1 MVGLYARARALGL
14 RPALLESL
22 GVRTPFGRLS
32 LLGLGPRHRL
42 EVWEGGLYLDG
53 RRVGGALEVFQYLER
68 GLGKR
73 FFPAWI
79 GFFAYEFARHLGYAT
94 HPPVPGLPEAAFYY
108 YPEGYAFLS
117 GRVVEA
123 PPFALRPDPIPSLP
137 LLPAP
142 VSEYP
147 KEAFL
152 RGIQEIQERIRAGV
166 VYQVNLSH
174 RFRLDFPLDP
184 LALYSRLRRL
194 NPSPFMGLLEGEGWA
209 VVSGSPERLFKKVGP
224 WVSARPIA
232 GTRPRGRTEAE
243 DLALEAELLSSSKE
257 RAEHVMLVDLLRN
270 DLARVALPGSVRVR
284 ELFTVE
290 RYSHVMHLVSEV
302 VAESP
307 APLGEVFQAL
317 FPGGTITGAPKGTV
331 MEAIRDLEPVPRGAY
346 TGSLGYVSGRGADF
360 NILIRSF
367 TQVGG
372 SLYFSAGAGVVIE
385 SRPEA
390 EYEETLHKAE
400 ALLLA
405 LSQGKAGSLPAPPKR
420 HTSWAPPRPL
430 FKRKARVLF
439 LENRDSFS
447 YNLVDYLRALGA
459 EVQVVDQGEPPYFG
473 QATHLLVGPGP
484 KDPFTAGRVLEW
496 TQKALEAGLPLL
508 GVCLGH
514 QALGVLLGGR
524 LYRERPVHGEAHPVF
539 HRGVGIFRGLPSP
552 LLFTRYHSLAVKDP
566 RAFVLA
572 WTVASPSGERR
583 EDRVIQALWD
593 GKVAYGVQFHPES
606 LLSEWGIVLL
616 DRFLEV
622 GFSPGLGPSGLE
634 PAAQKGGGRG

>member
-1 MVGLYARARALGL
+1 MGLYARAKALGL

-32 LLGLGPRHRL
+32 LLGLRPRHRL

-53 RRVGGALEVFQYLER
+53 RRVGEALEIFRYLER
-68 GLGKR
+68 GLGKG

-94 HPPVPGLPEAAFYY
+94 HPPLSGLPEAAFYY
-108 YPEGYAFLS
+108 YPEGYAFLA

-123 PPFALRPDPIPSLP
+123 SSLALRPAPIPSLP
-137 LLPAP
+137 SLSAP

-152 RGIQEIQERIRAGV
+152 QGVYELQERIRAGV

-270 DLARVALPGSVRVR
+270 DLARAAFPGSVRVR

-405 LSQGKAGSLPAPPKR
+405 LNQGKAGSPPAPPKR
-420 HTSWAPPRPL
+420 HASWAPPKAL
-430 FKRKARVLF
+430 FKREARVLF

-459 EVQVVDQGEPPYFG
+459 EVQVVDQEEPPHFG
-473 QATHLLVGPGP
+473 QATHLVVGPGP

-514 QALGVLLGGR
+514 QALGVLLGGE
-524 LYRERPVHGEAHPVF
+524 LYRERPVHGEAHLVF

-566 RAFVLA
+566 KAFVLA
-572 WTVASPSGERR
+572 WTVASPSGEHR
-583 EDRVIQALWD
+583 EDGVIQALWD

-622 GFSPGLGPSGLE
+622 GFSPGLAPSGLE
-634 PAAQKGGGRG
+634 PPAQKSVSRG

>member
-1 MVGLYARARALGL
+1 MVGVYARARGLGL
-14 RPALLESL
+14 KPVLLESL
-22 GVRTPFGRLS
+22 GARTPFGRLS

-42 EVWEGGLYLDG
+42 EVWEGRLYLDG
-53 RRVGGALEVFQYLER
+53 RRVGSALDLFTHLQK
-68 GLGKR
+68 GLGR
-73 FFPAWI
+73 GFFPLWA

-94 HPPVPGLPEAAFYY
+94 HPPMPGLPEAAFYY
-108 YPEGYAFLS
+108 YPEGYAFLA

-123 PPFALRPDPIPSLP
+123 PSLLLRPLSIPSLP
-137 LLPAP
+137 PLPAP

-152 RGIQEIQERIRAGV
+152 QGVHEVQERIRAGI

-184 LALYSRLRRL
+184 LALYSRLRKL

-243 DLALEAELLSSSKE
+243 DQVLEAELLSSSKE

-302 VAESP
+302 VAETT
-307 APLGEVFQAL
+307 APLGEVFRAL

-372 SLYFSAGAGVVIE
+372 RLYFSAGAGVVIG

-405 LSQGKAGSLPAPPKR
+405 LNQGKAGSPPAPPKR
-420 HTSWAPPRPL
+420 HASWAPPRPL
-430 FKRKARVLF
+430 SQREARVLF

-459 EVQVVDQGEPPYFG
+459 EVRVVDQEEPPHFG
-473 QATHLLVGPGP
+473 QATHLVVGPGP

-496 TQKALEAGLPLL
+496 TQRALEVGLPLL

-514 QALGVLLGGR
+514 QALGVLLGGE
-524 LYRERPVHGEAHPVF
+524 LYRERPVHGEAHLVF
-539 HRGVGIFRGLPSP
+539 HTGEGIFRGLPSP
-552 LLFTRYHSLAVKDP
+552 LPFTRYHSLAVKDP
-566 RAFVLA
+566 RALVLA
-572 WTVASPSGERR
+572 WT
-583 EDRVIQALWD
+583 EDGVLQALWD
-593 GKVAYGVQFHPES
+593 GRVAFGVQFHPES
-606 LLSEWGIVLL
+606 LLSEWGMVLL
-616 DRFLEV
+616 ARFLEV
-622 GFSPGLGPSGLE
+622 GRAVLPG
-634 PAAQKGGGRG
+634 